1 MIRDRVLESSV
12 DWPDLERGILYV
24 RDKELLKMVEEFDFI
39 DTIFHT
45 WIHKRPSAREKRMLN
60 AVLVSFSGG
69 WSFLPPVVL
78 GARIAATTR
87 APVAQC
93 LAAGFSAGGPLH
105 TSAIEG
111 AMELYLDEQDVEE
124 RAREMLRAR
133 RPLPGFGHPAVPKDP
148 RPEVLHAL
156 SRKLGVRGVAV
167 RKFEKL
173 RKMMLDEKGV
183 HPNIDGI
190 NGAIMVD
197 LGFRDKAYG
206 PAAFLIGRSLGLTAH
221 IVEEYGRE
229 PYYIMSIVNS
239 NFGKV
244 RYAYRGRGGARWK
257 SRTSSR

>member
-1 MIRDRVLESSV
+1 MIRDRILESSV
-12 DWPDLERGILYV
+12 DWPDLKSGRLYV
-24 RDKELLKMVEEFDFI
+24 RDRDLLEMVEQLDFI

-45 WIHKRPSAREKRMLN
+45 WIHKKPKPAEKRMLN

-93 LAAGFSAGGPLH
+93 LAAGFCAGGPLH

-111 AMELYLDEQDVEE
+111 AMEIYLSEADAVEE
-124 RAREMLRAR
+124 ARKRLSRGEAV
-133 RPLPGFGHPAVPKDP
+133 PGFGHPAVPRDP
-148 RPEVLHAL
+148 RPRVLH
-156 SRKLGVRGVAV
+156 SMSKRLGVRGKAV
-167 RKFEKL
+167 RKFERLAALMAK
-173 RKMMLDEKGV
+173 EKGV

-190 NGAIMVD
+190 NGAILVD

-229 PYYIMSIVNS
+229 PYYVMSIINS

-244 RYAYRGRGGARWK
+244 RYTYKTGEG
-257 SRTSSR
+257 